1 MTDFSIDVSLL
12 IRWGLFVLVALF
24 CYLVVE
30 IILIFKGF
38 RRMVER
44 VEYMT
49 DIKEWFKLTRWLRPS
64 QRRKNRD

>member
-1 MTDFSIDVSLL
+1 MTDISIDVSLL

-24 CYLVVE
+24 CYLIVE

-44 VEYMT
+44 IEYMT
-49 DIKEWFKLTRWLRPS
+49 DVKEWFRFAKWFRPS
-64 QRRKNRD
+64 KRRNKD